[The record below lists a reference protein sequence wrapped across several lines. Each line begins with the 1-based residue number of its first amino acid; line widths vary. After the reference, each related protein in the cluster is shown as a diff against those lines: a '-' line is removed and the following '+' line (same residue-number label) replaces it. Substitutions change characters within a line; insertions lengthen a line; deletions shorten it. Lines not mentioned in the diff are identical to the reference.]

1 MVCAASAGEN
11 VPFVASEVVVYLRFE
26 SSTLRLS
33 PLPCIEKIPMAS
45 PASHTSSWA
54 RVCIPLVTCNGV
66 RPAVVPFPFTSFSL
80 PHPARTR
87 AATQKGRI
95 IPPPGLCRMKF
106 FLFIFLLFLFYIIS
120 LCYAYSLCWGH
131 ALMDVYVSAVHH
143 FPAFNDSPDSCLCGK
158 LQGGV

>member
-95 IPPPGLCRMKF
+95 ISPPGLCRMKF
-106 FLFIFLLFLFYIIS
+106 FLFIFLLFFVLHYIPLLRIFS
-120 LCYAYSLCWGH
+120 LMGAC
-131 ALMDVYVSAVHH
+131 
-143 FPAFNDSPDSCLCGK
+143 FNGCLC
-158 LQGGV
+158 LRRPPLPSL